1 MIRKPMTHTLYL
13 SAAGLQVVSIDDQ
26 GARVAH
32 RFDLPESEGIVGEDL
47 STSVDA
53 LAFQA
58 WVKSQPEALF
68 QILVDHVDEQH
79 ALESIPKL
87 GLRDRAALINKRF
100 NQQFRDSEFR
110 TTNSLPRKPG
120 DAKKQERIVMMALKS
135 SVSFS
140 PWLEILLASE
150 ARIGLITSPA
160 LLSSQ
165 LIKTIAPGQS
175 GLLISHHPAG
185 LRQTLIVD
193 GTVRFSRL
201 ARLKAYDAPNVRAE
215 VLRSIQYLTMTQRLD
230 ASLITKEK
238 FTVWLIEDAIRDA
251 SHLPAS
257 LTLDSGAPIS
267 IKRLGAKQLGMPVV
281 EDAQGVSIWA
291 SLCQLRPGP
300 LKYTNRR
307 VNVFHRMANWRKRLW
322 TGAAVTA
329 SAGLLLALLTDEIVS
344 WHGHRMNEVRAE
356 TSRLQTR
363 IGQLRTELNEFPTT
377 PEDLR
382 AVVRISE
389 RLVANEASP
398 VEVLDMISSAFVQ
411 SDGLTL
417 TGMSFSAQAASLDSG
432 PTSLNGTG
440 SGVGIGV
447 AGGLSGSASKTP
459 SLLDNQMRITVTGLA
474 DRLLTR
480 TEANNQIRQLADALA
495 QRCNCSIVQTD
506 LPFDASAQSGLTAS
520 LNDRFQ
526 QSREFRIVALRAQP
540 ATSGGLAAVASIGT
554 PEAQVGTSDDLM
566 SAMSVSSMEAARE
579 K

>member
-1 MIRKPMTHTLYL
+1 MIRKPTTHTLYL

-32 RFDLPESEGIVGEDL
+32 RFDLPESEGIAGEDL
-47 STSVDA
+47 RNSADA

-58 WVKSQPEALF
+58 WVESEPEALF
-68 QILVDHVDEQH
+68 QLLVDHVDEQH

-110 TTNSLPRKPG
+110 TTNSLPKQPG
-120 DAKKQERIVMMALKS
+120 DAKKEERIVMMALKS
-135 SVSFS
+135 SVNFS
-140 PWLEILLASE
+140 PWLEILLASK

-185 LRQTLIVD
+185 LRQTLMID

-238 FTVWLIEDAIRDA
+238 FTVWLIEDAISQA

-267 IKRLGAKQLGMPVV
+267 IKRLGARQLGMPIV
-281 EDAQGVSIWA
+281 EDAEGVSIWA

-300 LKYTNRR
+300 LSYTNRR
-307 VNVFHRMANWRKRLW
+307 VNVFHRLANWRKRLW
-322 TGAAVTA
+322 TGAAITV
-329 SAGLLLALLTDEIVS
+329 SAGLLLALLTDQIVS
-344 WHGHRMNEVRAE
+344 WHGHRMHEVRAE
-356 TSRLQTR
+356 TSRLKAR
-363 IGQLRTELNEFPTT
+363 IGELRTELSQFPTT

-389 RLVANEASP
+389 RLLANEASP
-398 VEVLDMISSAFVQ
+398 VEVLDIISKAFVQ
-411 SDGLTL
+411 TDGLTL
-417 TGMSFSAQAASLDSG
+417 TGMSFSAQAASLDDTSSSMSSG
-432 PTSLNGTG
+432 GRA
-440 SGVGIGV
+440 GIGV
-447 AGGLSGSASKTP
+447 AGGLSGSASATP
-459 SLLDNQMRITVTGLA
+459 SLLAHQMRITVTGLA

-480 TEANNQIRQLADALA
+480 TEANNQIRQFADALA
-495 QRCNCSIVQTD
+495 QRCDCSIVQTD

-520 LNDRFQ
+520 LNDQFQ
-526 QSREFRIVALRAQP
+526 QSREFRIIALRAQP
-540 ATSGGLAAVASIGT
+540 ATSGGFASVAGIGT
-554 PEAQVGTSDDLM
+554 ANTQPGASDDLM
-566 SAMSVSSMEAARE
+566 SAMSVSSMEAERE
-579 K
+579 